1 MKRMLSNLRKNK
13 FWFLRA
19 LETYALGIYFIYR
32 HSANVFTY
40 PPILD
45 ALDDPPVI
53 FWIACVGTVALI
65 YALWDIKHYCYKPI
79 TTALLTGVWLV
90 MFLSFT
96 IHDFSTNTYLSLPG
110 IYSFFVLVDIV
121 SEIYNRG

>member
-1 MKRMLSNLRKNK
+1 MLDNLRKNK

-32 HSANVFTY
+32 NSTGIFTY
-40 PPILD
+40 PPILE
-45 ALDDPPVI
+45 ALDDPPSI

-65 YALWDIKHYCYKPI
+65 YALWDIKHYFYKPI

-96 IHDFSTNTYLSLPG
+96 IHDFSTGIFLSLPG
-110 IYSFFVLVDIV
+110 IYSFFVLVDMIT
-121 SEIYNRG
+121 EILNKG

>member
-1 MKRMLSNLRKNK
+1 MLSNLKKNK
-13 FWFLRA
+13 FWFLKA

-32 HSANVFTY
+32 NSTGVFTY
-40 PPILD
+40 PPILE
-45 ALDDPPVI
+45 ALDDPPTI

-65 YALWDIKHYCYKPI
+65 YALWDIKHYFYKPI

-96 IHDFSTNTYLSLPG
+96 IHDVSIGVFLSLPG
-110 IYSFFVLVDIV
+110 IYSFFVLADMIT
-121 SEIYNRG
+121 EILNKG

>member
-1 MKRMLSNLRKNK
+1 MLNNLKKNK
-13 FWFLRA
+13 FWFLKA

-32 HSANVFTY
+32 NSTGVFTY
-40 PPILD
+40 PPILE
-45 ALDDPPVI
+45 ALDDPPAI

-65 YALWDIKHYCYKPI
+65 YALWDIKHYFYKPI

-96 IHDFSTNTYLSLPG
+96 IHDVSIGVFLSLPG
-110 IYSFFVLVDIV
+110 IYSFFVLADMIT
-121 SEIYNRG
+121 EILNKG